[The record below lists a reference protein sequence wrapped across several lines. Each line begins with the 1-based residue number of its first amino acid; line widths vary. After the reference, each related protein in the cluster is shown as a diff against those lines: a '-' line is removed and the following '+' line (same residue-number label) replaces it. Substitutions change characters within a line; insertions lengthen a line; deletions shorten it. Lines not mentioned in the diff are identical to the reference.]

1 MFWNLQQM
9 TDSIVAQLTGAHQ
22 ATGKMSL
29 ASLLVTFPDTDIAVH
44 GSPLSALLS
53 EGRLIFISTFSEIW
67 KPGLLMPHPAEV
79 VHRHTG
85 LQSKLPSLLW
95 LRKIF
100 GVFGVKI
107 FTFTGDKCAAPCPH
121 SLPVVRL
128 SPPVREVGA
137 AAHGHGED
145 EQTKHLVM

>member
-67 KPGLLMPHPAEV
+67 KPGLL
-79 VHRHTG
+79 
-85 LQSKLPSLLW
+85 
-95 LRKIF
+95 
-100 GVFGVKI
+100 
-107 FTFTGDKCAAPCPH
+107 
-121 SLPVVRL
+121 VRL
-128 SPPVREVGA
+128 VPHCRTRPRLYTATQVCKVNSRPCSGFEKYLEYLG
-137 AAHGHGED
+137 
-145 EQTKHLVM
+145 